1 MQRRARKSDDRRTQ
15 TITFRVSSEERRR
28 LDEAAIEAGMTLSAY
43 VAATVDRRTSE
54 LRRRLAGMQKAATPP
69 PPPSPNIPP
78 EVVYE
83 LRRIGN
89 NVNQI
94 AHAVNSGLPPDIRH
108 YGKQLLLILQVIE
121 THGLDPRTVED
132 GNLKAPGNDSP
143 PSQTR
148 AEFQRSVHLYPSRS
162 WRDFRPPRPVD
173 PKRQS

>member
-1 MQRRARKSDDRRTQ
+1 
-15 TITFRVSSEERRR
+15 
-28 LDEAAIEAGMTLSAY
+28 MTLSAY

-54 LRRRLAGMQKAATPP
+54 LRRRLDGMQKPVTLSPA
-69 PPPSPNIPP
+69 PSRNIPP
-78 EVVYE
+78 EVVNE
-83 LRRIGN
+83 LKRIGN

-121 THGLDPRTVED
+121 THGLDPRTVKT

-143 PSQTR
+143 PPQTR
-148 AEFQRSVHLYPSRS
+148 AEFQRSVHLYPPGPQGAY
-162 WRDFRPPRPVD
+162 FRPRIVD